1 MAFCSNCGTEL
12 AEGAKFCANCGTAVA
27 VVEKVQKNLGASFEA
42 GTILITRPNANFPE
56 EQTVLWFKTPNY
68 VEWISYNNKDKTAKI
83 YNSGEYDSQTGL
95 LKCVSDVA
103 VDENGDFLSAYLG
116 CLRPDEYGENR
127 YQLWEVEG
135 WEYSE
140 ENPKI
145 YTKEQVLET
154 LDSVIEE
161 IPENTFW
168 TLKEYKEQFK
178 DE

>member
-27 VVEKVQKNLGASFEA
+27 VVEKVQKNLEASFEA
-42 GTILITRPNANFPE
+42 GTILIARPNPYSPE
-56 EQTVLWFKTPNY
+56 IQSVLWFKAPDY
-68 VEWISYNNKDKTAKI
+68 VEWIDYYKDKRAVMV
-83 YNSGEYDSQTGL
+83 NSGEYDSQTGL
-95 LKCVSDVA
+95 LKGVFDV
-103 VDENGDFLSAYLG
+103 VDENGHCLSAYLG

-127 YQLWEVEG
+127 YRFWEVKG

>member
-42 GTILITRPNANFPE
+42 GTILITRPNADFPE
-56 EQTVLWFKTPNY
+56 QQTVLWFKTPNY
-68 VEWISYNNKDKTAKI
+68 VEWISYNNKDKTAEI
-83 YNSGEYDSQTGL
+83 DNSGEYDSQTGL
-95 LKCVSDVA
+95 LKGVSDV
-103 VDENGDFLSAYLG
+103 VDENGHCLSAYVG

-127 YQLWEVEG
+127 YQFWEVEG
-135 WEYSE
+135 REYSE

-161 IPENTFW
+161 IAENTFW

>member
-42 GTILITRPNANFPE
+42 GTILITRPNADFPE
-56 EQTVLWFKTPNY
+56 QQTVLWFKTPNY
-68 VEWISYNNKDKTAKI
+68 VEWISYNNKDKTAEI
-83 YNSGEYDSQTGL
+83 YNSGEYDPQTGL
-95 LKCVSDVA
+95 LKGVVPDVSDLA
-103 VDENGDFLSAYLG
+103 DLPSAYLG

-127 YQLWEVEG
+127 YQFWEVEDND
-135 WEYSE
+135 YSE

-161 IPENTFW
+161 IAENTFW

>member
-42 GTILITRPNANFPE
+42 GTILITRPNADFPE
-56 EQTVLWFKTPNY
+56 QQTVLWFKTPNY
-68 VEWISYNNKDKTAKI
+68 VEWISYNNKDKTAEI
-83 YNSGEYDSQTGL
+83 FNSGEYDSQTGL
-95 LKCVSDVA
+95 LKGVVA
-103 VDENGDFLSAYLG
+103 VADLPSAYLG

-127 YQLWEVEG
+127 YQFWDVEG
-135 WEYSE
+135 MEEYSE

-161 IPENTFW
+161 IAENTFW

>member
-42 GTILITRPNANFPE
+42 GTILIARPNPYSPE
-56 EQTVLWFKTPNY
+56 IQSVLWFKTPDY
-68 VEWISYNNKDKTAKI
+68 VEWIDYYKDKRAVMV
-83 YNSGEYDSQTGL
+83 NSGEYDSQTGL
-95 LKCVSDVA
+95 LKCVVDVA
-103 VDENGDFLSAYLG
+103 DFPSAYLG

-127 YQLWEVEG
+127 YQFWEVEG
-135 WEYSE
+135 MEEYSE

-161 IPENTFW
+161 IAENTFW

>member
-42 GTILITRPNANFPE
+42 GTILITRPNADFPE
-56 EQTVLWFKTPNY
+56 QQTVLWFKAPNY
-68 VEWISYNNKDKTAKI
+68 VEWISYNNKDKTAEI

-95 LKCVSDVA
+95 LKGAVDV
-103 VDENGDFLSAYLG
+103 VDENGHCLSAYLG

-135 WEYSE
+135 MEEYSE

>member
-12 AEGAKFCANCGTAVA
+12 AEDAKFCANCGTAVA

-42 GTILITRPNANFPE
+42 GTILITRPNADFPE
-56 EQTVLWFKTPNY
+56 QQTVLWFKTPNY
-68 VEWISYNNKDKTAKI
+68 VEWISYNNKDKTAEI
-83 YNSGEYDSQTGL
+83 FNSGDYDPQTGL
-95 LKCVSDVA
+95 LKCVVSVA
-103 VDENGDFLSAYLG
+103 DLPSAYLG

-127 YQLWEVEG
+127 YRLWELEG
-135 WEYSE
+135 YEYSE

-161 IPENTFW
+161 IAENTFW